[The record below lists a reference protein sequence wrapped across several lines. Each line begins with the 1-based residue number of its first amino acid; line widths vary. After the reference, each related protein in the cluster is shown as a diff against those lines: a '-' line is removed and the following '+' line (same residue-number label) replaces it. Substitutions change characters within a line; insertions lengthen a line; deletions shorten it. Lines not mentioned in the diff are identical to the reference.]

1 MPFTLDRNARFR
13 HGFSSMK
20 ANDYH
25 VTMDALSS
33 LCKRRGFIFQTSEIY
48 GGINGFWDY
57 GPLGVEMKR
66 NIKEA
71 WWKSMTQMREDIV
84 GLDSSI
90 IMHPRV
96 WEASGHVGNFKD
108 PMLDCRETKGRYRAD
123 QIFVLKHKTDKDAL
137 MFAFHEGAPAPAEKK
152 VKKIAKGNAEDYA
165 SVELLEIPLED
176 YDKLVGPDTNE
187 PGTLTEPR
195 AFNLMFKTYVGPV
208 EESSNV
214 AYLRPETAQGIFA
227 QFSNVTSTI
236 RNKVPFGIAQIGKAF
251 RNEINPRNY
260 TFRSREFEQMELEF
274 FIKPGTDA
282 EWHEYWV
289 AERLKWYEK
298 VGLPEGRMHRDIH
311 EGDALAHY
319 ASACTDIMY
328 AFPFGTQE
336 LEGIAARGCF
346 DLTQHQE
353 TSGKTLEYFDEET
366 KEHYIPHVV
375 EPSAGVDRI
384 ALALLCE
391 AYREEWIPKGGG
403 EVLTAEAGAK
413 RAPEGYEAR
422 TVLRFAP
429 CIAPYKVAVFPLLKN
444 KEELVGKAREIYDL
458 LSKRWKCFYDQ
469 TGAIGR
475 RYRRQDEI
483 GTPLCVTIDFDT
495 IEKDNTVTVRDRD
508 SMEQQRMAVEELEKY
523 ISDIVDL

>member
-1 MPFTLDRNARFR
+1 
-13 HGFSSMK
+13 MK

-25 VTMDALSS
+25 VTMDALAS

-66 NIKEA
+66 NIKA
-71 WWKSMTQMREDIV
+71 CWWKSMTQLREDIV

-90 IMHPRV
+90 IMHPKV

-108 PMLDCRETKGRYRAD
+108 PMLDCRETKSRYRAD
-123 QIFVLKHKTDKDAL
+123 QIFVLKHKTDADAL
-137 MFAFHEGAPAPAEKK
+137 MFAFQEEVSAPA
-152 VKKIAKGNAEDYA
+152 VKKIKKVAKGNPDDYETVA
-165 SVELLEIPLED
+165 LLDIPLEA
-176 YDKLVGPDTNE
+176 YGKLVGPDTNE

-227 QFSNVTSTI
+227 QFGNVCSTV
-236 RNKVPFGIAQIGKAF
+236 RNKIPFGIAQIGKAF

-260 TFRSREFEQMELEF
+260 TFRSREFEQMELEY

-282 EWHEYWV
+282 EQHEYWV
-289 AERLKWYEK
+289 TERLKWYEK

-328 AFPFGTQE
+328 DFPFGTQE
-336 LEGIAARGCF
+336 LEGIAARGNF

-353 TSGKTLEYFDEET
+353 TSGKKLEYHDEEA
-366 KEHYIPHVV
+366 KETYIPHVI

-391 AYREEWIPKGGG
+391 AYREEWIPKGKDGG
-403 EVLTAEAGAK
+403 EVLTAEAGAN
-413 RAPEGYEAR
+413 RAPEGYETR

-429 CIAPYKVAVFPLLKN
+429 CIAPYKVAVLPLVKN
-444 KEELVGKAREIYDL
+444 KEELVAKARGIYEQ
-458 LSKRWKCFYDQ
+458 LSKRWKVFYDQ

-483 GTPLCVTIDFDT
+483 GTPLCVTVDFET
-495 IEKDNTVTVRDRD
+495 IEQDDCVTIRDRD
-508 SMEQQRMAVEELEKY
+508 TMEQIRMPIAELEAY
-523 ISDIVDL
+523 IANIVDF

>member
-1 MPFTLDRNARFR
+1 
-13 HGFSSMK
+13 MK
-20 ANDYH
+20 PNDYK
-25 VTMDALSS
+25 VTMDALVS

-66 NIKEA
+66 NIKA
-71 WWKSMTQMREDIV
+71 CWWKSMTQLREDIV

-123 QIFVLKHKTDKDAL
+123 QLFALRHKQDKNAL
-137 MFAFHEGAPAPAEKK
+137 MFVHHEGAPAPAEKK
-152 VKKIAKGNAEDYA
+152 IKKIAKNDASDYE
-165 SVELLEIPLED
+165 SVALLDIPLD
-176 YDKLVGPDTNE
+176 AYDRLVGPDTNE
-187 PGTLTEPR
+187 PGSLTEPR
-195 AFNLMFKTYVGPV
+195 AFNLMFKTFVGPV

-227 QFSNVTSTI
+227 QFGNVLSTV

-260 TFRSREFEQMELEF
+260 TFRSREFEQMELEY

-282 EWHEYWV
+282 EMHEYWV

-298 VGLPEGRMHRDIH
+298 VGLPEGRMQREIH
-311 EGDALAHY
+311 EDNELAHY
-319 ASACTDIMY
+319 ASACTDILY
-328 AFPFGTQE
+328 EFPFGTQE
-336 LEGIAARGCF
+336 LEGIAARGNF

-353 TSGKTLEYFDEET
+353 TSGKKLEYQDEET
-366 KEHYIPHVV
+366 QEKYLPHVI

-403 EVLTAEAGAK
+403 DVLTAEPDAK

-429 CIAPYKVAVFPLLKN
+429 CIAPYKAAILPLVKN
-444 KEELVGKAREIYDL
+444 KEPLVEKARELYEQ

-469 TGAIGR
+469 NGAIGR

-483 GTPLCVTIDFDT
+483 GTPLCITIDFET
-495 IEKDNTVTVRDRD
+495 IEQDDCVTIRDRD
-508 SMEQQRMAVEELEKY
+508 TMQQVRVSICELEAF
-523 ISDIVDL
+523 ITERVDF

>member
-1 MPFTLDRNARFR
+1 
-13 HGFSSMK
+13 MK
-20 ANDYH
+20 PNDYK
-25 VTMDALSS
+25 VGMDALAS

-66 NIKEA
+66 NIKDC
-71 WWKSMTQMREDIV
+71 WWKSMTQLREDVV

-108 PMLDCRETKGRYRAD
+108 PMCDCRETKGRYRAD
-123 QIFVLKHKTDKDAL
+123 QILVLKHNDNANAL
-137 MFAFHEGAPAPAEKK
+137 MFAYPEDDPSIAEKK
-152 VKKIAKGNAEDYA
+152 ITKIVKGDLADYSA
-165 SVELLEIPLED
+165 VPLLDIPVGK
-176 YDKLVGPDTNE
+176 YDQLVAPDTNE

-214 AYLRPETAQGIFA
+214 AYLRPETAQGIFP
-227 QFSNVTSTI
+227 QFGNVASTV
-236 RNKVPFGIAQIGKAF
+236 RNKVPFGIAQIGKSF

-282 EWHEYWV
+282 EQHEYWV
-289 AERLKWYEK
+289 AERLKWYDK
-298 VGLPEGRMHRDIH
+298 VGLPLGRLHREIH
-311 EGDALAHY
+311 EDSELAHY
-319 ASACTDIMY
+319 ASACTDILY
-328 AFPFGTQE
+328 EFPFGTQE
-336 LEGIAARGCF
+336 LEGIAARGNY

-353 TSGKTLEYFDEET
+353 ASGKSLEYFDEEA
-366 KEHYIPHVV
+366 KERYLPHVI

-391 AYREEWIPKGGG
+391 AYREEWIHKETG
-403 EVLTAEAGAK
+403 EVITAEADKK

-444 KEELVGKAREIYDL
+444 NEELVGKAREVFQK
-458 LSKRWKCFYDQ
+458 LSRRWKCFYDQ

-495 IEKDNTVTVRDRD
+495 IEKDNTVTIRDRD
-508 SMEQQRMAVEELEKY
+508 SMEQKRLPIDQLESY
-523 ISDIVDL
+523 ISDIVDFQ

>member
-1 MPFTLDRNARFR
+1 
-13 HGFSSMK
+13 MK

-25 VTMDALSS
+25 VTMDALVS

-57 GPLGVEMKR
+57 GPLGVELKR
-66 NIKEA
+66 NIKA
-71 WWKSMTQMREDIV
+71 CWWKSMTQLREDIV

-90 IMHPRV
+90 IMHPKV

-123 QIFVLKHKTDKDAL
+123 QIFVLKHSSDAGAL
-137 MFAFHEGAPAPAEKK
+137 MFAYHEGASAPAEKK
-152 VKKIAKGNAEDYA
+152 VKKIAKGNAADYEEVA
-165 SVELLEIPLED
+165 LLDIPLEA
-176 YDKLVGPDTNE
+176 YAKLVGPDTNE

-227 QFSNVTSTI
+227 QFGNVCSTV
-236 RNKVPFGIAQIGKAF
+236 RNKIPFGIAQIGKAF

-274 FIKPGTDA
+274 FIKPGTDDA
-282 EWHEYWV
+282 QHEYWV

-328 AFPFGTQE
+328 DFPFGTQE
-336 LEGIAARGCF
+336 LEGIAARGNF
-346 DLTQHQE
+346 DLTQHQN
-353 TSGKTLEYFDEET
+353 TSGKKLEYKDPET
-366 KEHYIPHVV
+366 NESFIPHVI

-391 AYREEWIPKGGG
+391 AYREEWIPKGKDGG
-403 EVLTAEAGAK
+403 EVLTAEVGV
-413 RAPEGYEAR
+413 RYDHISHTNDDDVAPR
-422 TVLRFAP
+422 
-429 CIAPYKVAVFPLLKN
+429 LL
-444 KEELVGKAREIYDL
+444 AAFSASDHTTRPF
-458 LSKRWKCFYDQ
+458 S
-469 TGAIGR
+469 GR
-475 RYRRQDEI
+475 SATISPDE
-483 GTPLCVTIDFDT
+483 
-495 IEKDNTVTVRDRD
+495 
-508 SMEQQRMAVEELEKY
+508 
-523 ISDIVDL
+523 

>member
-1 MPFTLDRNARFR
+1 
-13 HGFSSMK
+13 MK
-20 ANDYH
+20 PNDYH
-25 VTMDALSS
+25 VSMDVLAS

-57 GPLGVEMKR
+57 GPLGVELKR
-66 NIKEA
+66 NIKES
-71 WWKSMTQMREDIV
+71 WWKSVVQTRENVV

-90 IMHPRV
+90 IMHPKV
-96 WEASGHVGNFKD
+96 WEASGHIGNFKD
-108 PMLDCRETKGRYRAD
+108 PMVDCRETKGRYRAD
-123 QIFVLKHKTDKDAL
+123 LILVFKHKSDDAAL
-137 MFAFHEGAPAPAEKK
+137 MFAYPEDEEAPAKK
-152 VKKIAKGNAEDYA
+152 VKKIGKQNADDYE
-165 SVELLEIPLED
+165 SVSLLDIPVEN
-176 YDKLVGPDTNE
+176 YDRLVGPETNE

-195 AFNLMFKTYVGPV
+195 AFNLMFKTFVGPV
-208 EESSNV
+208 EETSNV

-227 QFSNVTSTI
+227 QFGNVHATSRQKI
-236 RNKVPFGIAQIGKAF
+236 PFGIAQIGKAF

-274 FIKPGTDA
+274 FIAPGTDA
-282 EWHEYWV
+282 EQHEYWV
-289 AERLKWYEK
+289 TERLKWYGK

-319 ASACTDIMY
+319 ASACTDILY
-328 AFPFGTQE
+328 DFPFGTQE
-336 LEGIAARGCF
+336 LEGIAARGNY

-353 TSGKTLEYFDEET
+353 CSGKKLEYLDDET
-366 KEHYIPHVV
+366 KERYIPHVI

-391 AYREEWIPKGGG
+391 AYRVEWIPKGKEGG
-403 EVLTAEAGAK
+403 EVLTAEPGVD

-444 KEELVGKAREIYDL
+444 KEELVGKAREVFKQL
-458 LSKRWKCFYDQ
+458 NERWTCFYDQ
-469 TGAIGR
+469 AGAIGR

-483 GTPLCVTIDFDT
+483 GTPLCITIDFDT
-495 IEKDNTVTVRDRD
+495 LEDDTVTVRDRD
-508 SMEQQRMAVEELEKY
+508 TMEQVRMPISELENY
-523 ISDIVDL
+523 IAERVRF

>member
-1 MPFTLDRNARFR
+1 MAPLGNLSRLMN
-13 HGFSSMK
+13 

-25 VTMDALSS
+25 VTMDALVS

-57 GPLGVEMKR
+57 GPLGVELKR
-66 NIKEA
+66 NIKSC
-71 WWKSMTQMREDIV
+71 WWKSMTQLREDIV

-123 QIFVLKHKTDKDAL
+123 QINVLRHKTDDTAL
-137 MFAFHEGAPAPAEKK
+137 MFAFHEGDSAPAEKK
-152 VKKIAKGNAEDYA
+152 VQKIAKGDVADYETVA
-165 SVELLEIPLED
+165 LLDIPLD
-176 YDKLVGPDTNE
+176 QYTRLVGPETNE

-195 AFNLMFKTYVGPV
+195 AFNLMFKTFIGPV
-208 EESSNV
+208 EESSSV

-227 QFSNVTSTI
+227 QFANVCSTV

-260 TFRSREFEQMELEF
+260 TFRSREFEQMELEY

-282 EWHEYWV
+282 EQHEYWV

-311 EGDALAHY
+311 GEEELAHY

-328 AFPFGTQE
+328 DFPFGTQE
-336 LEGIAARGCF
+336 LEGIAARGNF

-353 TSGKTLEYFDEET
+353 TAGKSMEYFDEET
-366 KEHYIPHVV
+366 KEHFIPHVI

-403 EVLTAEAGAK
+403 EVLTAEPDAK

-422 TVLRFAP
+422 TVMRFAP
-429 CIAPYKVAVFPLLKN
+429 CIAPYKVAVLPLVKN
-444 KEELVGKAREIYDL
+444 KEPLVEKARELYEK
-458 LSKRWKCFYDQ
+458 LSRRWKCYYDQ
-469 TGAIGR
+469 NGAIGR

-483 GTPLCVTIDFDT
+483 GTPLCVTVDFET
-495 IEKDNTVTVRDRD
+495 IEQDNCVTVRDRD
-508 SMEQQRMAVEELEKY
+508 SMEQVRLPIDELEAY
-523 ISDIVDL
+523 ISNIVDF